1 MKASNIFSFL
11 ALVVC
16 LFLFSA
22 SGHAKITAK
31 PGSPMRA
38 IQSLDDQLSS
48 FKKGDHLT
56 EADKAYNKNLKKQI
70 INGTFDV
77 RELSKVSLASHWAE
91 LSAKDQEKFTQLM
104 TDILQ
109 EKALFSNE
117 HLEAKKKGGSKYTV
131 SYVKESYIAK
141 KKDRAQV
148 YTLINIPAERLKMQL
163 NYKLKKEG
171 TEWKIYD
178 IIVDEA
184 SLVQNYKY
192 QFNKIINKDGY
203 GHLVGLM
210 EKKLKQVKE
219 ERAAIELQRTQKKSD
234 FRFANGK

>member
-1 MKASNIFSFL
+1 MNVRKIFSLVAL
-11 ALVVC
+11 AVC
-16 LFLFSA
+16 LFLFSPL
-22 SGHAKITAK
+22 SHAKQTAK

-38 IQSLDDQLSS
+38 IQALDDQLSS
-48 FKKGDHLT
+48 FKKGDHLS
-56 EADKAYNKNLKKQI
+56 EADKTYNKELKKEI

-77 RELSKVSLASHWAE
+77 RELSKVSLANHWAE
-91 LSAKDQEKFTQLM
+91 LSVNDKDKFTQLM

-117 HLEAKKKGGSKYTV
+117 HMESKKKGGSKYTV
-131 SYVKESYIAK
+131 SYVKESYITK

-148 YTLINIPAERLKMQL
+148 YTMINIPADRLKIKL
-163 NYKLKKEG
+163 NYKLKKQG
-171 TEWKIYD
+171 VEWKIYD

-203 GHLVGLM
+203 NHLVGLM
-210 EKKLKQVKE
+210 EKKLQKVKE
-219 ERAAIELQRTQKKSD
+219 ERAALELERSQKKSE
-234 FRFANGK
+234 FRLANEK